1 MLQLTYYAKVYHS
14 TDIFCKQIHHLF
26 QKVSNSLKKKRNFI
40 FMNDYFKCKQQ
51 AKFTDLQK
59 SRFNVEIFVLFVVS
73 VKR

>member
-1 MLQLTYYAKVYHS
+1 
-14 TDIFCKQIHHLF
+14 
-26 QKVSNSLKKKRNFI
+26 
-40 FMNDYFKCKQQ
+40 MNDYFKCKQQ